1 MESKVVSFSERLLT
15 TMFVVV
21 LVLVVAGVLF
31 HFASSK
37 GIAPGVFQWIGSKTN
52 LQAQAG
58 A

>member
-1 MESKVVSFSERLLT
+1 METKVVHFWERLFS
-15 TMFVVV
+15 TMLVVV
-21 LVLVVAGVLF
+21 LVLVVAGLLF

-37 GIAPGVFQWIGSKTN
+37 GIAPSVFQWIGTKTN